1 MAATKKL
8 MDYGVDEAVDVF
20 VLLKAADVRTA
31 KNGKQYIALVF
42 EDQSGEISGKYW
54 DASPEDITNYVAGR
68 VVHLQG
74 KRENYQTHP
83 QIKIFHL
90 RLTNPGEPSD
100 PNAFIEQAPMSRSE
114 MEDYITQTIFEITQP
129 TWNRIVRKLVSEYAD
144 QFYTYPAAKSN
155 HHAFQGGL
163 AYHTIS
169 ILKLAHSV
177 TTQYPDLNA
186 PLLFAGAILHD
197 LGKTIELSGPKSTT
211 YTLAGNLIG
220 HIVLIDG
227 ELVRACDTL
236 KLDPQAEDVL
246 LLRHMILSHHGLLE
260 YGSPVRPEL
269 READVLHQL
278 DELDASIM
286 MLDTVVAHTQPGEF
300 SERVFAMDGRRFYRP
315 TTDGPK
321 STDEPQQP

>member
-1 MAATKKL
+1 MAATKQL
-8 MDYGVDEAVDVF
+8 MDYDVDEAVDVF
-20 VLLKAADVRTA
+20 ALLKSADVRTA

-54 DASPEDITNYVAGR
+54 DASAEDVKNYVAGR
-68 VVHLQG
+68 VIHLQG

-90 RLTNPGEPSD
+90 RLTGPGEPAD
-100 PNAFIEQAPMSRSE
+100 PDQFIERAPMSRAD
-114 MEDYITQTIFEITQP
+114 MEEYINQTIFEITQP
-129 TWNRIVRKLVSEYAD
+129 TWNRLVRKLLAEFQD
-144 QFYTYPAAKSN
+144 QFFTFPAAKSN

-163 AYHTIS
+163 AFHTIS

-177 TTQYPDLNA
+177 VAQYPDLNA
-186 PLLFAGAILHD
+186 PLLYAGAILHD

-227 ELVRACDTL
+227 ELVRACDPL

-260 YGSPVRPEL
+260 YGSPVRPAL

-286 MLDTVVAHTQPGEF
+286 MLDTDVGHTEPGEF

-315 TTDGPK
+315 TTDTPQPK
-321 STDEPQQP
+321 TD

>member
-1 MAATKKL
+1 MAATKQL
-8 MDYGVDEAVDVF
+8 MDYAVDEAVDTF

-42 EDQSGEISGKYW
+42 EDRSGEISGKYW
-54 DASPEDITNYVAGR
+54 DASPEDIENYVAGI

-90 RLTNPGEPSD
+90 RLTTAGEPDD
-100 PNAFIEQAPMSRSE
+100 PNQYIEKAPMSRAD
-114 MEDYITQTIFEITQP
+114 MEDYINQTVFEITQP
-129 TWNRIVRKLVSEYAD
+129 TWNRLVRKLLAEYQEA
-144 QFYTYPAAKSN
+144 FFTFPAAKTN

-163 AYHTIS
+163 AFHTIS

-177 TTQYPDLNA
+177 VKQYPDLNA

-211 YTLAGNLIG
+211 YTLAGNLVG

-227 ELVRACDTL
+227 ELVRACEPL

-260 YGSPVRPEL
+260 YGSPVRPAL

-286 MLDTVVAHTQPGEF
+286 MLDTVVEHTAPGEF

-315 TTDGPK
+315 SEPK
-321 STDEPQQP
+321 PKES

>member
-1 MAATKKL
+1 MAATKQL
-8 MDYGVDEAVDVF
+8 MDYDVDEAVDVF
-20 VLLKAADVRTA
+20 ALLKSADVRTA

-54 DASPEDITNYVAGR
+54 DASAEDVKNYVAGR
-68 VVHLQG
+68 VIHLQG

-90 RLTNPGEPSD
+90 RLTGPGEPAD
-100 PNAFIEQAPMSRSE
+100 PDQFIERAPMSRTE
-114 MEDYITQTIFEITQP
+114 MEEYINQTIFEITQP
-129 TWNRIVRKLVSEYAD
+129 TWNRLVRKLLAEFQD
-144 QFYTYPAAKSN
+144 QFFTFPAAKSN

-163 AYHTIS
+163 AFHTIS

-177 TTQYPDLNA
+177 VAQYSDLNA
-186 PLLFAGAILHD
+186 PLLYAGAILHD

-227 ELVRACDTL
+227 ELVRACDPL

-260 YGSPVRPEL
+260 YGSPVRPAL

-286 MLDTVVAHTQPGEF
+286 MLDTVVGHTEPGEF

-315 TTDGPK
+315 TTDTPQPK
-321 STDEPQQP
+321 TD

>member
-1 MAATKKL
+1 MAATKQL
-8 MDYGVDEAVDVF
+8 MDYAVDEAVDLF
-20 VLLKAADVRTA
+20 VLLKSADVRMA

-42 EDQSGEISGKYW
+42 EDRSGEISGKYW
-54 DASPEDITNYVAGR
+54 DASEEDVTNYVAGR
-68 VVHLQG
+68 IVHLQG

-90 RLTNPGEPSD
+90 RLAKPGEPAD
-100 PNAFIEQAPMSRSE
+100 PELFIEQAPMDRAA
-114 MEDYITQTIFEITQP
+114 MEDYINQTIFEITQP
-129 TWNRIVRKLVSEYAD
+129 TWNRLVRKLLSEYQD
-144 QFYTYPAAKSN
+144 QFFTYPAAKSN
-155 HHAFQGGL
+155 HHAFKGGL
-163 AYHTIS
+163 AFHTIS

-177 TTQYPDLNA
+177 VKQYPDLNA

-197 LGKTIELSGPKSTT
+197 LGKTIELSGPQSTT
-211 YTLAGNLIG
+211 YTLAGNLVG

-227 ELVRACDTL
+227 ELVRACDPL

-260 YGSPVRPEL
+260 YGSPVRPAL

-286 MLDTVVAHTQPGEF
+286 MLDTVVEHTEPGEF
-300 SERVFAMDGRRFYRP
+300 SERVFALDGRRFYRP
-315 TTDGPK
+315 TTDAPK
-321 STDEPQQP
+321 DTQARD

>member
-1 MAATKKL
+1 MAATKQL
-8 MDYGVDEAVDVF
+8 MDYAVDEAVDAF
-20 VLLKAADVRTA
+20 VLLKSADVRTA

-42 EDQSGEISGKYW
+42 EDRSGEISGKYW
-54 DASPEDITNYVAGR
+54 DASPEDIENYVAGI

-90 RLTNPGEPSD
+90 RLTTVGEPDD
-100 PNAFIEQAPMSRSE
+100 PNQYIEKAPMSRAD
-114 MEDYITQTIFEITQP
+114 MEDYINQTVFEITQP
-129 TWNRIVRKLVSEYAD
+129 TWNRLVRKLLAEYQEA
-144 QFYTYPAAKSN
+144 FFTFPAAKTN

-163 AYHTIS
+163 AFHTIS

-177 TTQYPDLNA
+177 VKQYPDLNA

-211 YTLAGNLIG
+211 YTLAGNLVG

-227 ELVRACDTL
+227 ELVRACEPL

-260 YGSPVRPEL
+260 YGSPVRPAL

-286 MLDTVVAHTQPGEF
+286 MLDTVVEHTAPGEF

-315 TTDGPK
+315 SEPK
-321 STDEPQQP
+321 PKES